1 MIVITHKD
9 DLRIGGQ
16 LMDPINVIVQT
27 NLIKIIVQI
36 DPAWTK
42 EESHKEGIQYL
53 DGYISTRRPL
63 GSLSKSTLNGP
74 KNVTKKTLNPPL
86 KESNG

>member
-1 MIVITHKD
+1 MIIIARKD
-9 DLRIGGQ
+9 DLRIWGQ

-27 NLIKIIVQI
+27 NSTKIIVHV
-36 DPAWTK
+36 DPAQMK